1 MTGVSWCAAGCTI
14 VETVAKCSL
23 FMDGIAIYGSLFLKL
38 WHPLKRA
45 DPANTADPEAAQWP
59 RRSILTP
66 DLESVTSI
74 TLGSYAFL
82 ACISFPEMIETNTR
96 DNADKN
102 AKHPLLHVED
112 R

>member
-45 DPANTADPEAAQWP
+45 DPANTAVCMH
-59 RRSILTP
+59 STP
-66 DLESVTSI
+66 DSGIRQREGHKGATK
-74 TLGSYAFL
+74 GSCLFSQSE
-82 ACISFPEMIETNTR
+82 IM
-96 DNADKN
+96 
-102 AKHPLLHVED
+102 KHSARQMKRGSRIIL
-112 R
+112 